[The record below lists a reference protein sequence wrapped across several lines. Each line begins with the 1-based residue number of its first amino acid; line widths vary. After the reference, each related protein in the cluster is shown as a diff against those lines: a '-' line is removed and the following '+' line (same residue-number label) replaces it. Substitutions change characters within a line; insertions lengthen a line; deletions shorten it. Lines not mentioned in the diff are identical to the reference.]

1 MWMKRWCALSLSG
14 EDGWVDEEDVWVW
27 REDGWWAST
36 LVGPPCQLVLIE
48 AGSSTTTTATPS
60 QTLPTTGPATGAVT
74 TEGFGAHNVL
84 PLPLWRPINPI
95 IQTTEP
101 FWTRWQ
107 LHQETIPSET
117 YRATHENNH
126 IWTPWRSINIVLTD
140 WQHKKTNIQWTKKIS
155 KTSQYISLSR
165 WTQEA
170 LRAALDRKL
179 GRHKQTSFDQPAGW
193 AVAGRRRKPRR
204 ATEQYVELFV
214 SVRWL

>member
-27 REDGWWAST
+27 REDGWWATT

-84 PLPLWRPINPI
+84 PLPLWRPITPI

-126 IWTPWRSINIVLTD
+126 IWTHTSRNHGVQLILYWLTGN
-140 WQHKKTNIQWTKKIS
+140 T
-155 KTSQYISLSR
+155 R
-165 WTQEA
+165 
-170 LRAALDRKL
+170 
-179 GRHKQTSFDQPAGW
+179 KQTFSEQRKSARPPSIYLWVDGH
-193 AVAGRRRKPRR
+193 RKP
-204 ATEQYVELFV
+204 
-214 SVRWL
+214 